1 MPEAS
6 AADLA
11 QARFLEHYNCAQ
23 STLWGVAEAR
33 GLGCAECIPAIAWA
47 LGGGVGHTGRVCGA
61 VIGAAMAIGLAID
74 EAVPGSVWDRKD
86 EANRVVGDLV
96 RRFEAEF
103 GSADCAALLGFAWD
117 EPDAVDRYVAVG
129 AKEATCLPCVR
140 WAATEAARLIDD
152 LRSETHR
159 A

>member
-1 MPEAS
+1 MPETE

-11 QARFLEHYNCAQ
+11 QARFLEHFNCAQ
-23 STLWGVAEAR
+23 STLWGVAEACA
-33 GLGCAECIPAIAWA
+33 LGCAECIPGIAWA

-61 VIGAAMAIGLAID
+61 VTGAAMAIGLAID
-74 EAVPGSVWDRKD
+74 ETIAGSVWDRKN

-103 GSADCAALLGFAWD
+103 GSADCAALLGFAWH
-117 EPDAVDRYVAVG
+117 EPDAMDRYLAVG

-140 WAATEAARLIDD
+140 WAATEAARTIDT
-152 LRSETHR
+152 LR
-159 A
+159 AVP